1 MQKQKINYLTLQS
14 TYDQIEV
21 ALFSNQQQVNLICL
35 SKFTASAGLVPAIK
49 NCLEQYSLNFN
60 TLDFICANL
69 GPAPFTSLRTTI
81 VTVNGISYAAK
92 IPLVGVNGL
101 ATFASTALPDTK
113 NLVIILNAYSK
124 SVYYAIRINQTV
136 NYGWQMFDQFV
147 LDLQNKFTNQAVLI
161 IGQGIASFSNEL
173 SCLPANF
180 VIDQTYPGYPNIE
193 LIAQTGLDLYHTKHT
208 SFELTPLYLKQAEP
222 LK

>member
-21 ALFSNQQQVNLICL
+21 ALFSNQKKVALIQL
-35 SKFTASAGLVPAIK
+35 SKFTASAELVPAIK
-49 NCLEQYSLNFN
+49 HCLDVHSLNFN
-60 TLDFICANL
+60 TLDFICTNL

-81 VTVNGISYAAK
+81 VTVNGIGYAAK
-92 IPLVGVNGL
+92 VPLVGVNGL
-101 ATFASTALPDTK
+101 EIFASTTLSDTK

-124 SVYYAIRINQTV
+124 SVYYAIRNNQNV
-136 NYGWQMFDQFV
+136 IYGWQMFDQFI
-147 LDLQNKFTNQAVLI
+147 LDLQDKFSNQDVLI
-161 IGQGIASFSNEL
+161 IGQGVAVFNNEL

-180 VIDQTYPGYPNIE
+180 AINQNHPGYPNIE
-193 LIAQTGLDLYHTKHT
+193 LIAQAGLDLYQNKHT
-208 SFELTPLYLKQAEP
+208 SFELAPLYLKQAEP